1 MIVAI
6 TVGSQHVRI
15 RFPEFDVNAAGFW
28 TLSLLQNRE
37 QKKLFKLTE
46 TSVTLSFGLITFAPI
61 ENSQEGRQPDRD
73 NLHF

>member
-15 RFPEFDVNAAGFW
+15 RFPEFDVSAAGFW

-37 QKKLFKLTE
+37 QKKLFKRTE
-46 TSVTLSFGLITFAPI
+46 T
-61 ENSQEGRQPDRD
+61 
-73 NLHF
+73 